1 MPIPATAPMTVIV
14 AGEATSV
21 VAADSADLTL
31 LVVNAGP
38 SAAHAMRE
46 AANNM
51 LRIVQSLAGMG
62 VRHND
67 LHARILSLQPVFP
80 PVWPPTATGAPPGSV
95 APPPVPF
102 ADVSGDFRPV
112 AGFRAIGSVRVIV
125 RDPNQTGDALDAG
138 IAAGASAVADVSF
151 RLQDEERVR
160 RALLVQAIADARAKA
175 EAIAAT
181 LGRHAGDPLE
191 FVEEAVA
198 PSPSAE
204 CLDGSETHRLDT
216 AATSAIPILVGRLT
230 FSARLRARFE
240 LTDH

>member
-1 MPIPATAPMTVIV
+1 MTVIV

-21 VAADSADLTL
+21 VAADSADMTL
-31 LVVNAGP
+31 LVVTAGP

-46 AANNM
+46 AASGM
-51 LRIVQSLAGMG
+51 TRIVQSLTALG
-62 VRHND
+62 VRQND
-67 LHARILSLQPVFP
+67 LHPRVLSLQPLYP
-80 PVWPPTATGAPPGSV
+80 PAWSPPAGGPAASV
-95 APPPVPF
+95 APT
-102 ADVSGDFRPV
+102 AIQYGDAPGDLRPL
-112 AGFRAIGSVRVIV
+112 AGFRVIGSVRVVV
-125 RDPNQTGDALDAG
+125 RDPNQVGDALDAG

-151 RLQDEERVR
+151 RLQDEERAR

-191 FVEEAVA
+191 FVEEPVA
-198 PSPSAE
+198 PPLPGE
-204 CLDGSETHRLDT
+204 CLGVVDSHHLDS
-216 AATSAIPILVGRLT
+216 AASTAIPILVGRLT